1 MLLRLSILSAVESRI
16 EHMIE
21 NQSGEVSA
29 GMLPDP
35 APLHPGLPGRGL
47 LDSTVVAGWV
57 RALASLGDPDSL
69 PGSTDGSAHIGS
81 YGNTCVVSDAERVE
95 QLAVLERLKA
105 AAAAAQARVTVGFDA
120 SHRAA
125 QRAAGLPE
133 RRVGAGIA
141 AQVGLAR
148 RDSPVRG
155 ARHLG
160 LARALVG
167 ELPHTLA
174 ALSAG
179 ETSEWRATLIARE
192 TACLSRADRAPVDA
206 ELAARPGGI
215 GALGD
220 REAAAEARR
229 IGYRLD
235 PHALTDRAA
244 RAHSERRVT
253 LRPAPD
259 TMACLS
265 GLLPAVQGVAVYAA
279 LTRHADTLRSD
290 RGRPQPRPD
299 HGRHPRRTRHRTD
312 HRRRGPGRG
321 PPRDDRHHPARHR
334 TRPPAPTTR
343 QASGRVDVPAHLEG
357 YGPLPAPWV
366 RDWLRDTDAQVW
378 LRRLYTSPETG
389 QLVAMDSRRRRFTG
403 QLRRFVV
410 LRDQH
415 CRTPWCNAPIRHV
428 DHPRPRGRRRTH
440 QHRERPRPL
449 RGLQL
454 RQGSPRLDHPDHHQ
468 PTAAAATRAAGGRD
482 HHPHRTPPPHPTTPA
497 TRPHPTTPHHPTPPQ
512 PRRDLLPPRPA
523 RRPRVLRAQPGAS
536 PSTLSTSGQAAP
548 CPASNQGPCR
558 NTWPRGRLGT
568 RSDT

>member
-1 MLLRLSILSAVESRI
+1 M
-16 EHMIE
+16 
-21 NQSGEVSA
+21 
-29 GMLPDP
+29 
-35 APLHPGLPGRGL
+35 
-47 LDSTVVAGWV
+47 
-57 RALASLGDPDSL
+57 
-69 PGSTDGSAHIGS
+69 
-81 YGNTCVVSDAERVE
+81 
-95 QLAVLERLKA
+95 KA
-105 AAAAAQARVTVGFDA
+105 AASAAQARVTVALDA
-120 SHRAA
+120 SQRAA

-133 RRVGAGIA
+133 RKVGAGVA

-192 TACLSRADRAPVDA
+192 TACLTRADRARVDA

-290 RGRPQPRPD
+290 GDARSRGQIMADTLVERVTGQTTATAVPVEVHLVMTD
-299 HGRHPRRTRHRTD
+299 TTLLGTGTD
-312 HRRRGPGRG
+312 HTGTACTGISRPA
-321 PPRDDRHHPARHR
+321 DRPA
-334 TRPPAPTTR
+334 
-343 QASGRVDVPAHLEG
+343 GRVDVPAQLEG
-357 YGPLPAPWV
+357 YGPLPAPVGAGLAPRHRRARCGCVGSTPAPRPGSWS
-366 RDWLRDTDAQVW
+366 RWTPDAAGSPDSSAGSWSCATSTAAPPGATPRSDTSTTPDPHTPAD
-378 LRRLYTSPETG
+378 PP
-389 QLVAMDSRRRRFTG
+389 AP
-403 QLRRFVV
+403 
-410 LRDQH
+410 
-415 CRTPWCNAPIRHV
+415 RTPKASARPATTPRKPPAGPPPPQH
-428 DHPRPRGRRRTH
+428 HP
-440 QHRERPRPL
+440 Q
-449 RGLQL
+449 
-454 RQGSPRLDHPDHHQ
+454 
-468 PTAAAATRAAGGRD
+468 
-482 HHPHRTPPPHPTTPA
+482 HHPHR
-497 TRPHPTTPHHPTPPQ
+497 R
-512 PRRDLLPPRPA
+512 
-523 RRPRVLRAQPGAS
+523 
-536 PSTLSTSGQAAP
+536 
-548 CPASNQGPCR
+548 
-558 NTWPRGRLGT
+558 
-568 RSDT
+568 